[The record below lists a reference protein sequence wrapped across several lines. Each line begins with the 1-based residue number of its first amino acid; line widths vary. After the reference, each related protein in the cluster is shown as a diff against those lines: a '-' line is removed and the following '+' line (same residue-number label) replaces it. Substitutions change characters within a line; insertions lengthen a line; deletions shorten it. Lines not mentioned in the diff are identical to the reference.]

1 LLCRLDTLSR
11 RAQIAL
17 IGAFLGDAMQVHC
30 SSVQAASQVRAIL
43 MQHGISRINQ
53 RGPFINRKQLIEIWI
68 TVMQTIDPSDEPT
81 LQREIDSILG
91 ATVHN

>member
-1 LLCRLDTLSR
+1 M
-11 RAQIAL
+11 QI
-17 IGAFLGDAMQVHC
+17 HC
-30 SSVQAASQVRAIL
+30 SSEQAVSQVRAIL

-68 TVMQTIDPSDEPT
+68 TVIQTIDPTDEAT

-91 ATVHN
+91 ATVHNEVVHPASVVDPAH